1 MMHTFYTPL
10 STSAVPFAGGGL
22 GVGTIPEVNVI
33 DTGLDD
39 KKIQYPEEN
48 VRCFLCD
55 VFLFHKGRM
64 IYLFLGGLEAFLR

>member
-39 KKIQYPEEN
+39 KKYST
-48 VRCFLCD
+48 RRRMSD
-55 VFLFHKGRM
+55 VFCAMFFFFTREG
-64 IYLFLGGLEAFLR
+64 